1 MCRGVWNIASSVDSA
16 DVASASISRTRL
28 AQVLA
33 PCLLHAQ
40 ELSDES
46 TDLAKCATLLLTL
59 SHEEDTEG
67 EEEEVEEEVRLRLRF
82 SGRAAVLL
90 CTCR

>member
-1 MCRGVWNIASSVDSA
+1 MRRGVWNIASSVDSA

-28 AQVLA
+28 AHVLA
-33 PCLLHAQ
+33 PCLLHAE

-67 EEEEVEEEVRLRLRF
+67 EGEEGGGEGA
-82 SGRAAVLL
+82 SSSTAS
-90 CTCR
+90 